1 MRRAE
6 FIRLG
11 AVPSYRIGEETYDS
25 TELGLGTL
33 MVQRNGASAEE
44 KWVGP
49 IEHEIIRYFETV
61 GVAGSYPWAMQWSNS
76 ASSKIDWVFL
86 ADGSAAAATR
96 RVFMFTYDRLNG
108 TWAYIGNV
116 VLTFPAAT
124 NHTVRA
130 LRMDYEAVTSGTV
143 AVSGTA
149 VTGTGTSWSAGR
161 IPVGCRIGF
170 GSTDPA
176 AISTWYE
183 ISAVGSDTGIT
194 LTTSA
199 GTVAAG
205 TPYVIEDLRA
215 IVATTNATTT
225 NGGLFIAKGLRP
237 EAFAAVTTIPAATT
251 VDSIRA
257 VYWLKD
263 AATNLNITANG
274 LGIEPATSR
283 TSQMVWVGN
292 GTTTQQLFKH
302 NIRAALTLTG
312 GAATNQF
319 QFATGVSATLT
330 GTMTQANNGRVATAQ
345 HGTGAGVACYYFTT
359 GTRIYRTKPLSTI
372 TTGDTTF
379 LTGGD
384 VQTPVWPA
392 SNSTFTG
399 SAPGNIQNIEYT
411 GALDLFIVS
420 NAATTS
426 PRVFAT
432 KYRADSS
439 PMDRVFST
447 DTAMNTQSTA
457 DSTSYPMGSGANS
470 LGTWVEGGMLYSVGS
485 TATSNGHLAAAPIG
499 ADWEYAAGTG
509 ARVIFPKMTLADCDK
524 VLMAFAQEDQVVG
537 GDSGYN
543 LGAAT
548 EPHRLYYRTSGIDD
562 NSGAW
567 TALDQSGQIG
577 AAASTIQLMA
587 EFRAM
592 GFTQAHCA
600 RILSVG
606 VVYDDLNTDSRYQF
620 SASKSSAASKQFAW
634 RHATAFGGTVPALRV
649 RLYDAVTGSL
659 LVDDNTSAPTGT
671 WERSTDGSSFSAWTN
686 ADKSNNTTYLR
697 YTPASI
703 ADNVQVRAVLT
714 LL

>member
-6 FIRLG
+6 FLRLG
-11 AVPSYRIGEETYDS
+11 ALPSYRLGEETYDS
-25 TELGLGTL
+25 SKLGLGTL
-33 MVQRNGASAEE
+33 MVQRNGPSAEE
-44 KWVGP
+44 KWAGP
-49 IEHEIIRYFETV
+49 VEHEIIRYFETV

-86 ADGSAAAATR
+86 ADASAAAATR

-108 TWAYIGNV
+108 AWAYIGNV

-130 LRMDYEAVTSGTV
+130 LRMDYETVTNGSV

-149 VTGTGTSWSAGR
+149 VTGTDTSWLSDRVPAS
-161 IPVGCRIGF
+161 CRIGF
-170 GSTDPA
+170 GSTDPS
-176 AISTWYE
+176 AISTWYG
-183 ISAVGSDTGIT
+183 ISTVDSNTGIT
-194 LTTSA
+194 LSSSA
-199 GTVAAG
+199 GTIAAG

-225 NGGLFIAKGLRP
+225 NGGLFIVKGLRP
-237 EAFAAVTTIPAATT
+237 EAFVNATTIPAATT

-263 AATNLNITANG
+263 AATNLNIAANG

-302 NIRAALTLTG
+302 NIRAALTLSG

-319 QFATGVSATLT
+319 QFSTAASVTLT

-359 GTRIYRTKPLSTI
+359 STRIYRTKPLSTI
-372 TTGDTTF
+372 TTGDATF
-379 LTGGD
+379 LAGGD

-392 SNSTFTG
+392 NNATFTG
-399 SAPGNIQNIEYT
+399 STPGSIQNIEYT
-411 GALDLFIVS
+411 SALDLFILS
-420 NAATTS
+420 NASVPS
-426 PRVFAT
+426 PRIFAT

-439 PMDRVFST
+439 PMDRVFSV
-447 DTAMNTQSTA
+447 DTQVNTQSTA
-457 DSTSYPMGSGANS
+457 DSTAYPMGNGANS
-470 LGTWVEGGMLYSVGS
+470 LGTWVEGGMLYSVGG

-499 ADWEYAAGTG
+499 ADWEYAGSTG
-509 ARVIFPKMTLADCDK
+509 ARVIFPKMTLTDCDK

-537 GDSGYN
+537 GASGYN

-548 EPHRLYYRTSGIDD
+548 EPHRLYYRTGGIDD

-567 TALDQSGQIG
+567 TPLDQSGIIG
-577 AAASTIQLMA
+577 AASTTIQLMA

-606 VVYDDLNTDSRYQF
+606 VVYDDTNTDSRYQF
-620 SASKSSAASKQFAW
+620 SATESSAAAKQFAW
-634 RHATAFGGTVPALRV
+634 RHAVAFGGSVPALRV

-671 WERSTDGSSFSAWTN
+671 WERSTDGTAYAAWTN
-686 ADKSNNTTYLR
+686 ADKANNTTYVR